1 MAILNHQRVY
11 NIIVLFLD
19 KVQYK
24 PNSYLKKR
32 LILIDNFDN
41 LNNYHIVI
49 SNYAYMIIVSVIN
62 NEYLYRYITQ

>member
-1 MAILNHQRVY
+1 M
-11 NIIVLFLD
+11 
-19 KVQYK
+19 
-24 PNSYLKKR
+24 
-32 LILIDNFDN
+32 ILIDDFDN